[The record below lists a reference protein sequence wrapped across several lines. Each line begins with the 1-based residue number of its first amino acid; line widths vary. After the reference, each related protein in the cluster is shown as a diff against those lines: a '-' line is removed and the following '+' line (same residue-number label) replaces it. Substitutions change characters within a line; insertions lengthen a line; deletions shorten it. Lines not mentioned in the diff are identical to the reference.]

1 MPPIDRRDF
10 LKAAVAI
17 PAAFAGLADPAL
29 VNASDTSQAA
39 VKRTPLPSGQ
49 FDYVIAGAGHNG
61 LVCAAYL
68 AKAGYR
74 VLVLEGDSVIGGGC
88 KTTEPLLPG
97 FKEDLC
103 SSVHGV
109 ILNNPLIRDH
119 ELDLAQYGYE
129 LLYPDVVLHYPFLD
143 GASFTVFRND
153 VERTAATIEQVSKKD
168 AQTFRRAATARAG
181 LSAITT

>member
-1 MPPIDRRDF
+1 MPPIVRRDF
-10 LKAAVAI
+10 LKAA
-17 PAAFAGLADPAL
+17 AAMPVLAAGLMHGAA
-29 VNASDTSQAA
+29 ATAGDT
-39 VKRTPLPSGQ
+39 PSAPGH
-49 FDYVIAGAGHNG
+49 FDYVVAGAGHNG

-74 VLVLEGDSVIGGGC
+74 VLVLEGDALIGGGC

-97 FKEDLC
+97 FREDLC
-103 SSVHGV
+103 SSAHGA
-109 ILNNPLIRDH
+109 ILGNPLIRDR

-153 VERTAATIEQVSKKD
+153 VERTAATIEQVSRKD
-168 AQTFRRAATARAG
+168 ARTFRRAAAVRAG
-181 LSAITT
+181 LAAMPAEAAAASRD